1 VPSDASA
8 GAPDGTGSPPPLV
21 VRVLPDP
28 PAIAKTFD
36 YTVPAGMAGEVR
48 VGSVV
53 RVNLHGRR
61 VGAWVVAVGVEP
73 PAGVTL
79 APIAKVTG
87 WGPGPELIELADW
100 GAWRWAGRPAQLLR
114 TASPDTAVRV
124 LPPARPRR
132 SAPTGPEDP
141 LAAEALAAVRAVV
154 RLPPDADTYGIVL
167 AAAGLGN
174 ALVLVPSASGARHLA
189 LRLGRAG
196 IATALV
202 PRDWAQARAGA
213 TVIGTRA
220 GAFAP
225 VADLAAVVVLD
236 EHDERWQ
243 QERAPTWHARD
254 VAVERARR
262 AGVPC
267 VLASPT
273 PSLEALAWGRLVV
286 PSRSVEREGWPRVD
300 VVDRR
305 QEDIGRAGLFS
316 PRLVHALRGG
326 GRVVCVLNR
335 KGRAGLLACVRCG
348 ETARCER
355 CDAAVSVD
363 PDDQLVCRRCGT
375 SRPQVCSSCGGTGFK
390 NLRPG
395 VARVREE
402 LEALA
407 RRPVVEISAGS
418 ESAGADGGRPSP
430 VPTAEVFVGTEAAL
444 HRLASADVVA
454 FLDFDQELLA
464 PRYRAAEEALALL
477 VLASRLLG
485 GRQGSGRLLIQTRL
499 PHHEVV
505 QAALLGDPAR
515 VAAAELARRQLLG
528 YPPLGA
534 LATVSGAGAPEFMA
548 RLGSPPGVQALGPS
562 DGQWLL
568 RADEHAPLLD
578 ALAAT
583 PRPPGRLRIAV
594 DPLRP

>member
-1 VPSDASA
+1 M
-8 GAPDGTGSPPPLV
+8 
-21 VRVLPDP
+21 LPDP

-36 YTVPAGMAGEVR
+36 YSVPETMAGDVR
-48 VGSVV
+48 VGTMV
-53 RVNLHGRR
+53 RVNLQGRR
-61 VGAWVVAVGVEP
+61 VGAWVVELGVEP
-73 PAGVTL
+73 PPGVTL
-79 APIAKVTG
+79 APLAKVTG
-87 WGPGPELIELADW
+87 WGPAPDLIELADW

-124 LPPARPRR
+124 LPPARPPR
-132 SAPTGPEDP
+132 SAPTGPVDT
-141 LAAEALAAVRAVV
+141 LAAEAVGAGRAVV
-154 RLPPDADTYGIVL
+154 RLPPDADTYGLVL

-174 ALVLVPSASGARHLA
+174 ALILVPSARGARHLA

-267 VLASPT
+267 LLVSPT
-273 PSLEALAWGRLVV
+273 PSLEALAWGRLVT
-286 PSRSVEREGWPRVD
+286 PSRSVEREGWPVVD
-300 VVDRR
+300 VIDRR

-316 PRLVHALRGG
+316 PHLVQALRGG

-355 CDAAVSVD
+355 CDAAVAVD
-363 PDDQLVCRRCGT
+363 ADDQLVCRRCGT
-375 SRPQVCSSCGGTGFK
+375 VRPQVCLSCGGTGFK

-418 ESAGADGGRPSP
+418 EAAGSDGGRPTP
-430 VPTAEVFVGTEAAL
+430 VPGVGVFVGTEAAL
-444 HRLASADVVA
+444 HRLDSADVVA

-485 GRQGSGRLLIQTRL
+485 GRRGSGRLLIQTRL

-505 QAALLGDPAR
+505 QAASAGGP
-515 VAAAELARRQLLG
+515 
-528 YPPLGA
+528 
-534 LATVSGAGAPEFMA
+534 GAGGGGGAGPPSAPA
-548 RLGSPPGVQALGPS
+548 LPAAGRAGHGVGCRRPRVHGPAGVAS
-562 DGQWLL
+562 G
-568 RADEHAPLLD
+568 RRG
-578 ALAAT
+578 
-583 PRPPGRLRIAV
+583 PRPE
-594 DPLRP
+594 